1 MIIDI
6 YATIAVGI
14 ALILG
19 TIPLI
24 RQIKTRDKNFLV
36 QYYVDKQKFK
46 QYLMQ
51 LKKDGDWIE

>member
-1 MIIDI
+1 MVDI
-6 YATIAVGI
+6 YAAIAVGS

-24 RQIKTRDKNFLV
+24 RQIRTRDKDFLV

-46 QYLMQ
+46 EYLVQ
-51 LKKDGDWIE
+51 LHKDGDWIE